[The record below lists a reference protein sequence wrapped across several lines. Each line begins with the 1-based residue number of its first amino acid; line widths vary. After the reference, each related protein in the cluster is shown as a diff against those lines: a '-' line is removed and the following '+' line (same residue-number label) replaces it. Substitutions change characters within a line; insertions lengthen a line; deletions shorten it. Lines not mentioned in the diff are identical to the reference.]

1 MKEKINPAPFMDRIS
16 FKKAQPV
23 HKRCEVKILII
34 ENKAILVLVKIFL
47 LVSVATLAPLFGQQF
62 IAGPLVNA
70 ALFISVFLLDKHNA
84 ILIGLI
90 PSLIALSVGLLPA
103 VLAPMI
109 PFVMMGN
116 AILILT
122 FSYLK
127 DKNFWLGVISASF
140 LKFIF
145 LFFTSSIVINLLL
158 KKEIA
163 AKVALMMSWPQLL
176 TALSGGLLA
185 YLFLKFFKNNL

>member
-1 MKEKINPAPFMDRIS
+1 MNTKI
-16 FKKAQPV
+16 
-23 HKRCEVKILII
+23 KILII
-34 ENKAILVLVKIFL
+34 ENKAIFTLVKIFL
-47 LVSVATLAPLFGQQF
+47 LVSAATLAPLFNQQF
-62 IAGPLVNA
+62 IAGPMVNA

-90 PSLIALSVGLLPA
+90 PSLIALSTGLLPP

-109 PFVMMGN
+109 PFIMAGN
-116 AILILT
+116 TILILT

-127 DKNFWLGVISASF
+127 EKNFWLGVISASF

-145 LFFTSSIVINLLL
+145 LFSASSIVINLLL

>member
-1 MKEKINPAPFMDRIS
+1 M
-16 FKKAQPV
+16 
-23 HKRCEVKILII
+23 
-34 ENKAILVLVKIFL
+34 
-47 LVSVATLAPLFGQQF
+47 
-62 IAGPLVNA
+62 
-70 ALFISVFLLDKHNA
+70 DKHNA

-90 PSLIALSVGLLPA
+90 PSLIALSTGLLPP

-109 PFVMMGN
+109 PFIMAGN
-116 AILILT
+116 TILILT

-127 DKNFWLGVISASF
+127 EKNFWLGVISASF

-145 LFFTSSIVINLLL
+145 LFSASSIVINLLL